1 MSSTGSFTLSCCYL
15 SDSKFSEWN
24 NYQAGTL
31 SHFHTYQNIQ
41 SGPNNQAWAQSNQQT
56 DTICT
61 QLSFHVHFT
70 LDQAET
76 FFARA
81 KKLGLASACAG
92 HQLPQGIVQGVN
104 SHIADGKKR
113 HVQRFLRGYTTTAQ
127 QRTGASKYQ
136 QRGLLTLK
144 AARIRRRRR
153 LSDRASSGTC
163 ALIGSAPA
171 ALSRRPHCSGRCFG
185 PVLWPRW
192 RRSTRLANR

>member
-1 MSSTGSFTLSCCYL
+1 MSSTGSVSLSCCYL

-31 SHFHTYQNIQ
+31 SRFHTYPNIQ

-61 QLSFHVHFT
+61 HLSLHFHFT

-81 KKLGLASACAG
+81 KKLGLASASAG
-92 HQLPQGIVQGVN
+92 HQLTQEIVQGVN

-113 HVQRFLRGYTTTAQ
+113 HVQRFLRGYTSSAQ
-127 QRTGASKYQ
+127 GPRKH

-144 AARIRRRRR
+144 AARIRCCRRP
-153 LSDRASSGTC
+153 SDRASRGTC

-192 RRSTRLANR
+192 RRSTRSANR